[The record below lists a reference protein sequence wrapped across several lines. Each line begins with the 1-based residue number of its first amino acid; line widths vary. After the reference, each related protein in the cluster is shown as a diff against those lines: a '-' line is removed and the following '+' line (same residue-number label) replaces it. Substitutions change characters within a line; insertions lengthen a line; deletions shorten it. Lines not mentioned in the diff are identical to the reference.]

1 MESAQTPSTDK
12 WLKMLWYM
20 HTMEYYSAIK
30 KNILFIYSI
39 LDDFP
44 GREADVIMKGQE
56 EGYSWW

>member
-1 MESAQTPSTDK
+1 
-12 WLKMLWYM
+12 M

-56 EGYSWW
+56 EGYS